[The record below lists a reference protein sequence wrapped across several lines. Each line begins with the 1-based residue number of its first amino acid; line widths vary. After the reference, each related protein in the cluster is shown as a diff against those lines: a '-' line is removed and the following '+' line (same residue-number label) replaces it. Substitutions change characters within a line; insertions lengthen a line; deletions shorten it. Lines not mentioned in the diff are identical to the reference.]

1 MKVAAKICAL
11 PAPVRCCVQ
20 GTSRFTRKKSPNFI
34 NISSRNAATHHLN
47 LQQSSLNVAVRYHV
61 SRAYSFAKQLH
72 FRKNVPPPSLEK
84 NIAQKPTK
92 NVSFFCLLRV
102 VFTSFFTLRSLQ
114 RLHIPTKF
122 NPNLPPVALMATSS
136 HPKFVVV
143 VYFFLNPPNSGNPLF
158 DSRVKISTA
167 CVKKV
172 EPEGWKGLT

>member
-1 MKVAAKICAL
+1 ML
-11 PAPVRCCVQ
+11 ES
-20 GTSRFTRKKSPNFI
+20 SRKNLRSSSSGSVLRSGDQQVYAQKKSQVHKH
-34 NISSRNAATHHLN
+34 SSRNAATHHLN

-84 NIAQKPTK
+84 NIAQKPTR

-143 VYFFLNPPNSGNPLF
+143 VYFF
-158 DSRVKISTA
+158 
-167 CVKKV
+167 
-172 EPEGWKGLT
+172 